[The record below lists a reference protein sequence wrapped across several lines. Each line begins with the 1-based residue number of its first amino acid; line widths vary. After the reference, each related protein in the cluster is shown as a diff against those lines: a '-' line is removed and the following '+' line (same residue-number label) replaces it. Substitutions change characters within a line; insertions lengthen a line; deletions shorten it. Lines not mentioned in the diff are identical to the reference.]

1 MNNFDLKNEDGNK
14 IHRVQRSSELKTEII
29 RLDKRSKSRRGINS
43 PLFLFYGLIFLIFIG
58 AIGLFLPFSS
68 NSNQSISL
76 IDSFFISA
84 SAVTVTG
91 LTPVQSEVTWNIY
104 GLTII
109 SILSFIGGLGFMVGA
124 GFLIYLF
131 FGKKINL
138 EQKMLINESISDSS
152 TSKFNSGTSIKAV
165 LNIFYITVAI
175 QIIGVIVIYF
185 LWNSKDLDNNYSL
198 FFNSIF
204 QSISS
209 FNGAGFDI
217 ISDKNGGSIGS
228 INQNINIL
236 FTISFLVF
244 LGSIG
249 YPIILEFIE
258 NFRLFLQSK
267 FKSMFFSLNFKVVI
281 STTIFMILFGT
292 FQFMLS
298 EWSNIHTLGKESVE
312 NKILISFFHSFNRTS
327 GFSLIDYNS
336 IHNSTSVTTMILMF
350 VGGGSL
356 SVSGGIKVGTLTVI
370 FAALISNIM
379 GKEDITIFKRTLTK
393 EVTRRALIIFIFSIL
408 VIIFSFMII
417 SAFEPDT
424 IFRELLFEC
433 VSAFG
438 NVGLTTGITSELNG
452 ISKIFIIFLMIIG
465 RFGPLLLAL
474 MFISK
479 NYKVNAKPAYENIRL
494 G

>member
-198 FFNSIF
+198 FFNCNF
-204 QSISS
+204 
-209 FNGAGFDI
+209 
-217 ISDKNGGSIGS
+217 
-228 INQNINIL
+228 NIL
-236 FTISFLVF
+236 WYF
-244 LGSIG
+244 
-249 YPIILEFIE
+249 E
-258 NFRLFLQSK
+258 
-267 FKSMFFSLNFKVVI
+267 
-281 STTIFMILFGT
+281 
-292 FQFMLS
+292 
-298 EWSNIHTLGKESVE
+298 IH
-312 NKILISFFHSFNRTS
+312 
-327 GFSLIDYNS
+327 
-336 IHNSTSVTTMILMF
+336 
-350 VGGGSL
+350 
-356 SVSGGIKVGTLTVI
+356 
-370 FAALISNIM
+370 IM
-379 GKEDITIFKRTLTK
+379 TK
-393 EVTRRALIIFIFSIL
+393 ADL
-408 VIIFSFMII
+408 
-417 SAFEPDT
+417 
-424 IFRELLFEC
+424 
-433 VSAFG
+433 
-438 NVGLTTGITSELNG
+438 
-452 ISKIFIIFLMIIG
+452 
-465 RFGPLLLAL
+465 
-474 MFISK
+474 
-479 NYKVNAKPAYENIRL
+479 
-494 G
+494 

>member
-1 MNNFDLKNEDGNK
+1 MVNFNQKNNDGDK
-14 IHRVQRSSELKTEII
+14 IHRVLRSTQFKPEII
-29 RLDKRSKSRRGINS
+29 KLQKKSKSRIGVKS
-43 PLFLFYGLIFLIFIG
+43 PLFLFYGLLFLIFIG

-68 NSNQSISL
+68 NSNQNISL
-76 IDSFFISA
+76 VDSFFISA

-91 LTPVQSEVTWNIY
+91 LTPFESEETWNIY

-124 GFLIYLF
+124 GFLIYIL

-138 EQKMLINESISDSS
+138 EQKMMINESISDSS
-152 TSKFNSGTSIKAV
+152 TSKFASGSSIKIV

-175 QIIGVIVIYF
+175 QIIGVFIFYY
-185 LWNSKDLDNNYSL
+185 LWNSKDINNNHSL
-198 FFNSIF
+198 FFNSVF
-204 QSISS
+204 QSISA

-217 ISDKNGGSIGS
+217 ISGENGGSIGS
-228 INQNINIL
+228 IVGNVNIL
-236 FTISFLVF
+236 YTISFMVF

-249 YPIILEFIE
+249 YPVIFEFID
-258 NFRLFLQSK
+258 NLKLFLQSK
-267 FKSMFFSLNFKVVI
+267 YKKIFFSLNFKVVV
-281 STTIFMILFGT
+281 SATIFIILFGT
-292 FQFMLS
+292 FQFLLF
-298 EWSNIHTLGKESVE
+298 EWSNVNTIGKESFE
-312 NKILISFFHSFNRTS
+312 NKIILSFFHSFNRTS
-327 GFSLIDYNS
+327 GFSLIDYNL
-336 IHNSTSVTTMILMF
+336 IHNSTSITTMILMF
-350 VGGGSL
+350 VGGSSL

-370 FAALISNIM
+370 FAAIISNII
-379 GKEDITIFKRTLTK
+379 GKEEITIFKRTLTK
-393 EVTRRALIIFIFSIL
+393 EVIRRALIIFIFSIIF
-408 VIIFSFMII
+408 IIFSFMII

-438 NVGLTTGITSELNG
+438 NVGLTTGITNELND

-474 MFISK
+474 MFIGKKSQI
-479 NYKVNAKPAYENIRL
+479 NAKPAYENIRL

>member
-1 MNNFDLKNEDGNK
+1 MNKIELKNEDGNK

-29 RLDKRSKSRRGINS
+29 RIEKRSKSKIGINS

-68 NSNQSISL
+68 NSNQNISL
-76 IDSFFISA
+76 VDSFFISA

-91 LTPVQSEVTWNIY
+91 LTPLESADTWNIY
-104 GLTII
+104 GLIII

-124 GFLIYLF
+124 GFLIYIFL
-131 FGKKINL
+131 GKRINL

-152 TSKFNSGTSIKAV
+152 TSKFNSGTSIKVV
-165 LNIFYITVAI
+165 LNIFYITIAI
-175 QIIGVIVIYF
+175 QIIGVIMFYF
-185 LWNSKDLDNNYSL
+185 LWNSKDLGNNHSL

-228 INQNINIL
+228 ISQNINIL
-236 FTISFLVF
+236 YSISFLVF

-249 YPIILEFIE
+249 YPIILEFIV
-258 NFRLFLQSK
+258 NFKLFLQSK
-267 FKSMFFSLNFKVVI
+267 FRNIYISLNFKVVI
-281 STTIFMILFGT
+281 STTIFMILFGA

-298 EWSNIHTLGKESVE
+298 EWSNAHTIGKESYE
-312 NKILISFFHSFNRTS
+312 NKIIISFFHSFNRTS
-327 GFSLIDYNS
+327 GFSLIDYNL
-336 IHNSTSVTTMILMF
+336 IHNSTSITTMILMF

-356 SVSGGIKVGTLTVI
+356 SVSGGIKVGTLAVI
-370 FAALISNIM
+370 FAALISNIL
-379 GKEDITIFKRTLTK
+379 GKEEITIFKRTLSK
-393 EVTRRALIIFIFSIL
+393 EATRRALIIFIFSIF

-438 NVGLTTGITSELNG
+438 NVGLTTGITNQLND

-474 MFISK
+474 MFIGK

>member
-1 MNNFDLKNEDGNK
+1 MVNFNQKNNDGDK
-14 IHRVQRSSELKTEII
+14 IHRVLRSTQLKPEII
-29 RLDKRSKSRRGINS
+29 KLEKRSKSRIGVKS

-68 NSNQSISL
+68 NSNQNISL
-76 IDSFFISA
+76 VDSFFISA

-91 LTPVQSEVTWNIY
+91 LTPFESEETWNIY

-124 GFLIYLF
+124 GFLIYIL

-138 EQKMLINESISDSS
+138 EQKMMINESISDSS
-152 TSKFNSGTSIKAV
+152 TSKFASGSSIKIV

-175 QIIGVIVIYF
+175 QIIGVFIFYY
-185 LWNSKDLDNNYSL
+185 LWNSKDINNNHSL
-198 FFNSIF
+198 FFNSVF
-204 QSISS
+204 QSISA

-217 ISDKNGGSIGS
+217 ISGENGGSIGS
-228 INQNINIL
+228 IVGNINIL
-236 FTISFLVF
+236 YTISFMVF

-249 YPIILEFIE
+249 YPVIFEFIG
-258 NFRLFLQSK
+258 NLKLFLQSK
-267 FKSMFFSLNFKVVI
+267 YKKIFFSLNFKVVV
-281 STTIFMILFGT
+281 SATIFIILFGT
-292 FQFMLS
+292 FQFLLF
-298 EWSNIHTLGKESVE
+298 EWSNVNTIGKESVE
-312 NKILISFFHSFNRTS
+312 NKIFLSFFHSFNRTS
-327 GFSLIDYNS
+327 GFSLIDYNL
-336 IHNSTSVTTMILMF
+336 IHNSTSITTMILMF
-350 VGGGSL
+350 VGGSSL

-370 FAALISNIM
+370 FAAIISNII
-379 GKEDITIFKRTLTK
+379 GKEEITIFKRTLTK
-393 EVTRRALIIFIFSIL
+393 EVIRRALIIFIFSIIF
-408 VIIFSFMII
+408 IIFSFMII

-438 NVGLTTGITSELNG
+438 NVGLTTGITNELND

-474 MFISK
+474 MFIGKKSQI
-479 NYKVNAKPAYENIRL
+479 NAKPAYENIRL

>member
-1 MNNFDLKNEDGNK
+1 MVNFNQKNNDGDK
-14 IHRVQRSSELKTEII
+14 IHRVLRSTQLKPEII
-29 RLDKRSKSRRGINS
+29 KLEKRSKSRIGVKS

-68 NSNQSISL
+68 NSNQNISL
-76 IDSFFISA
+76 VDSFFISA

-91 LTPVQSEVTWNIY
+91 LTPFESEETWNIY

-124 GFLIYLF
+124 GFLIYIL

-138 EQKMLINESISDSS
+138 EQKMMINESISDSS
-152 TSKFNSGTSIKAV
+152 TSKFASGSSIKIV

-175 QIIGVIVIYF
+175 QIIGVFIFYY
-185 LWNSKDLDNNYSL
+185 LWNSKDINNNHSL
-198 FFNSIF
+198 FFNSVF
-204 QSISS
+204 QSISA

-217 ISDKNGGSIGS
+217 ISGENGGSIGS
-228 INQNINIL
+228 IVGNINIL
-236 FTISFLVF
+236 YTISFMVF

-249 YPIILEFIE
+249 YPVIFEFIG
-258 NFRLFLQSK
+258 NLKLFLQSK
-267 FKSMFFSLNFKVVI
+267 YKKIFFSLNFKVVV
-281 STTIFMILFGT
+281 SATIFIILFGT
-292 FQFMLS
+292 FQFLLF
-298 EWSNIHTLGKESVE
+298 EWSNVNTIGKESVE
-312 NKILISFFHSFNRTS
+312 NKIILSFFHSFNRTS
-327 GFSLIDYNS
+327 GFSLIDYNL
-336 IHNSTSVTTMILMF
+336 IHNSTSITTMILMF
-350 VGGGSL
+350 VGGSSL

-370 FAALISNIM
+370 FAAIISNII
-379 GKEDITIFKRTLTK
+379 GKEEITIFKRTLTK
-393 EVTRRALIIFIFSIL
+393 EVIRRALIIFIFSIIF
-408 VIIFSFMII
+408 IIFSFMII

-438 NVGLTTGITSELNG
+438 NVGLTTGITNELND

-474 MFISK
+474 MFIGKKSQI
-479 NYKVNAKPAYENIRL
+479 NAKPAYENIRL

>member
-1 MNNFDLKNEDGNK
+1 MVNFNQKNNDGDK
-14 IHRVQRSSELKTEII
+14 IHRVLRSTQFKPEII
-29 RLDKRSKSRRGINS
+29 KLQKKSKSRIGVKS
-43 PLFLFYGLIFLIFIG
+43 PLFLFYGLLFLIFIG

-68 NSNQSISL
+68 NSNQNISL
-76 IDSFFISA
+76 VDSFFISA

-91 LTPVQSEVTWNIY
+91 LTPFESEETWNIY

-124 GFLIYLF
+124 GFLIYIL

-138 EQKMLINESISDSS
+138 EQKMMINESISDSS
-152 TSKFNSGTSIKAV
+152 TSKFASGSSIKIV

-175 QIIGVIVIYF
+175 QIIGVFIFYY
-185 LWNSKDLDNNYSL
+185 LWNSKDINNNHSL
-198 FFNSIF
+198 FFNSVF
-204 QSISS
+204 QSISA

-217 ISDKNGGSIGS
+217 ISGENGGSIGS
-228 INQNINIL
+228 IVGNVNIL
-236 FTISFLVF
+236 YTISFMVF

-249 YPIILEFIE
+249 YPVIFEFID
-258 NFRLFLQSK
+258 NLKLFLQSK
-267 FKSMFFSLNFKVVI
+267 YKKIFFSLNFKVVV
-281 STTIFMILFGT
+281 SATIFIILFGT
-292 FQFMLS
+292 FQFLLF
-298 EWSNIHTLGKESVE
+298 EWSNVNTIGKESFE
-312 NKILISFFHSFNRTS
+312 NKIILSFFHSFNRTS
-327 GFSLIDYNS
+327 GFSLIDYNL
-336 IHNSTSVTTMILMF
+336 IHNSTSITTMILMF
-350 VGGGSL
+350 VGGSSL

-370 FAALISNIM
+370 FAAIISNII
-379 GKEDITIFKRTLTK
+379 GKEEITIFKRTLTK
-393 EVTRRALIIFIFSIL
+393 EVIRRALIIFIFSIIF
-408 VIIFSFMII
+408 IIFSFMII

-438 NVGLTTGITSELNG
+438 NVGLTTGITNELND

-474 MFISK
+474 MFIGK
-479 NYKVNAKPAYENIRL
+479 NYKINAKPAYENIRL